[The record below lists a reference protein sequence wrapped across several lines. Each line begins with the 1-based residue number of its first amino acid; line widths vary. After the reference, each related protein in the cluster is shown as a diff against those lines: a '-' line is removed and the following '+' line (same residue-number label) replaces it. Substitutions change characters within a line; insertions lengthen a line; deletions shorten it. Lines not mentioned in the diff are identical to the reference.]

1 MRIVAID
8 FDGTIVE
15 DKYPEIGT
23 LIPEAKKYI
32 NKLRADGYE
41 VIIWTTRTHLKLLE
55 AIEFLAKEGIKYNG
69 INQSSQANLMM
80 YNGQDSR
87 KIFADMYIDDRGLLS
102 PMPPWSE
109 IYDMIIDRIPLYAD
123 KVIREGHL

>member
-15 DKYPEIGT
+15 DKYPEIGA
-23 LIPEAKKYI
+23 LKPEAKKYI

-55 AIEFLAKEGIKYNG
+55 AIEFLAKEGIKYNE